1 VAAFAAVV
9 AVAVLVPAAPARAP
23 ARARA
28 SAVVIGGSLGELGR
42 IRASGDALRT
52 VLAPVDKAPR
62 GVELRSGDATVV
74 SVRGTGNATA
84 RATAAARSIS
94 LLGGAVTAYGVRR
107 TAVDRGD
114 GSGPTYSGIVRG
126 LKIQGQLI
134 GDTRKPAR
142 YDLGGSG
149 FVEVNR
155 GGFGLRVKL
164 TAPLNGFA
172 AGTSVLVADV
182 RAVAADGANPAA
194 PTPTPTTA
202 ATATPTPT
210 PTATATATPKPRK
223 PKPPSFRKR
232 LAGPGFIFPVR
243 GPTRIGGPFGAARA
257 DTGSHQ
263 GNDLF
268 AAFGTPVVAVHDGT
282 LNRVG
287 TLPISGNRLWLK
299 TARGDSFFYAHL
311 SAFSPAAVDGRFVK
325 AGIVLG
331 YVGNTGDA
339 EPTPPHLHF
348 EIHPN
353 DGVAVDPHPTLVIW
367 QARAH
372 FPAPDTATRPGALLE
387 VHDPIAA
394 G

>member
-1 VAAFAAVV
+1 
-9 AVAVLVPAAPARAP
+9 
-23 ARARA
+23 
-28 SAVVIGGSLGELGR
+28 
-42 IRASGDALRT
+42 
-52 VLAPVDKAPR
+52 
-62 GVELRSGDATVV
+62 
-74 SVRGTGNATA
+74 VRGTGDANA

-107 TAVDRGD
+107 TAVDPGN
-114 GSGPTYSGIVRG
+114 GTGPTYSGVVRG

-134 GDTRKPAR
+134 GDTRKRAR

-155 GGFGLRVKL
+155 GGLGLRVKL
-164 TAPLNGFA
+164 TAPLNGFP
-172 AGTSVLVADV
+172 AGTTVLVADV
-182 RAVAADGANPAA
+182 RAVAADGADPAA
-194 PTPTPTTA
+194 
-202 ATATPTPT
+202 PTPT
-210 PTATATATPKPRK
+210 PTATATATPTPTPTATTTPKPKPSK
-223 PKPPSFRKR
+223 PKPPGFRKR

-257 DTGSHQ
+257 DTGFHQ

-311 SAFSPAAVDGRFVK
+311 SAFSPAAVNGRFVK
-325 AGIVLG
+325 AGTVLG

-353 DGVAVDPHPTLVIW
+353 DGAAVDPHPTLAVW